1 MTAKEYLKQAKTLDM
16 EINAKAEELHQLQL
30 NASCVQ
36 SVAITER
43 VINSHSNSSNKI
55 VDKIVDL
62 QNEINAEID
71 KLVDLKK
78 EIKSKINRV
87 KNPLYRTV
95 LIDYYI
101 NNKSWEKI
109 AEDNNYSRRYIFKLH
124 GYALSEFRKEDTK
137 RH

>member
-16 EINAKAEELHQLQL
+16 EINAKVEELHQLKL
-30 NASCVQ
+30 KAACVQ
-36 SVAITER
+36 GVAITER
-43 VINSHSNSSNKI
+43 VSSSRGNSSNKAI
-55 VDKIVDL
+55 DRIVDL

-71 KLVDLKK
+71 KLVSLKL
-78 EIKSKINRV
+78 EIRSKINHL
-87 KNPLYRTV
+87 KNPLHRV
-95 LIDYYI
+95 ILIDYYI

-124 GYALSEFRKEDTK
+124 GYALNDFRKEDTK